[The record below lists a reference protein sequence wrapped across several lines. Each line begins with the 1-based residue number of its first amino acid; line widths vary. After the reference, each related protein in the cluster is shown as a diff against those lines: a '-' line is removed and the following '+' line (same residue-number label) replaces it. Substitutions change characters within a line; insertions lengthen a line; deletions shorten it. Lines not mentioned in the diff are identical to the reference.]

1 MYIAAICIGACN
13 TLPVIQLRVTC
24 NLGNSFQIVRPESG
38 WDLGEISAVGA
49 LFSFRT
55 RARARVPGVC
65 VARQE
70 KREWQE
76 SAWLGKK
83 KEKSLWQKTCLADK
97 TNLPVERLSLNRS
110 QCGSCSTKYDTSAG
124 T

>member
-1 MYIAAICIGACN
+1 METVGN
-13 TLPVIQLRVTC
+13 TVCTMNYGGYNE
-24 NLGNSFQIVRPESG
+24 NLHPESG
-38 WDLGEISAVGA
+38 PWDLVEISGGSGEGT
-49 LFSFRT
+49 LFSRK
-55 RARARVPGVC
+55 
-65 VARQE
+65 
-70 KREWQE
+70 KRQE
-76 SAWLGKK
+76 SAWMGQK

>member
-1 MYIAAICIGACN
+1 MNYGGGGDDN
-13 TLPVIQLRVTC
+13 E
-24 NLGNSFQIVRPESG
+24 NLRPESG
-38 WDLGEISAVGA
+38 PWDLVEISGGSGEGT
-49 LFSFRT
+49 LFSRKK
-55 RARARVPGVC
+55 APGVC
-65 VARQE
+65 LDRA
-70 KREWQE
+70 
-76 SAWLGKK
+76 K